1 MPFKGLE
8 VIPHGNSHIILMV
21 NHSAD
26 IQCLGWDG
34 QEGVMLD
41 KLKTNSQWGLLYRGD
56 PDVKTA
62 GEFISPERWEGPVS
76 RIA

>member
-21 NHSAD
+21 NHPAD
-26 IQCLGWDG
+26 IQCLGWNG

-41 KLKTNSQWGLLYRGD
+41 KLKTEDSLLRH
-56 PDVKTA
+56 A
-62 GEFISPERWEGPVS
+62 GVEVLPIFPLWKIGGVCMVT
-76 RIA
+76 